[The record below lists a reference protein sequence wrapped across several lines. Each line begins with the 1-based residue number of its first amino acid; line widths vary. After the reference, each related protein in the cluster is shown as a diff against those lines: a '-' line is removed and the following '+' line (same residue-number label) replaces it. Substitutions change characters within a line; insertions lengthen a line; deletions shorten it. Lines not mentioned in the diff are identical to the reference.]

1 MANSPLFDPRHAYPA
16 PFSPP
21 RELGEHVRRCSPR
34 PLMVSIGYHLPYP
47 WQVRLAHQASQQ
59 LFPGGGGNGGGGAR
73 MLAAAPHH
81 LSSLDGMG
89 LAELQA
95 R

>member
-1 MANSPLFDPRHAYPA
+1 MAKLPTFRPQARVPRALLAAARAGRARAPLLTTATDA
-16 PFSPP
+16 
-21 RELGEHVRRCSPR
+21 
-34 PLMVSIGYHLPYP
+34 IGDRLPYP